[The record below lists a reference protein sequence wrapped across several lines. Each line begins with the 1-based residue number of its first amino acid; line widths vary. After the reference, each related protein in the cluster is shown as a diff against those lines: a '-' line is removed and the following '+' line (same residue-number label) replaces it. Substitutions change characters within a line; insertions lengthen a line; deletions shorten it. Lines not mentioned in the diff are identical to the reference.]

1 MRRENKQQGGGV
13 LPPGYTQLEY
23 IESTGTQWIEI
34 PNYYPSTSSTVSG
47 RFKKST
53 DLTSIFQAGKD
64 SNRIMLL
71 PVNSTRIDYCYG
83 SGYKTLNVQP
93 GDCNVGMWYDFE
105 MDYQHLKI
113 NGNTYNIQ
121 GAANTI
127 PYICLHLFSFDFG
140 GEVNVKPNALAELVV
155 QDPLSHDIHLIPA
168 LRGQDSKPGL
178 YDIVNNTFYA
188 NAGTGEFLYA

>member
-1 MRRENKQQGGGV
+1 M
-13 LPPGYTQLEY
+13 LPSGYTQLEY

-34 PNYYPSTSSTVSG
+34 PNYYPSTSSTISG

-83 SGYKTLNVQP
+83 SGYKTLNVQS
-93 GDCNVGMWYDFE
+93 GDCNVGTWYDFE

-121 GAANTI
+121 GVANIT
-127 PYICLHLFSFDFG
+127 PYICLHLFSNNFG
-140 GEVNVKPNALAELVV
+140 SGVTVRPNALAELVV
-155 QDPLSHDIHLIPA
+155 QDPLSHDIHLISA
-168 LRGQDSKPGL
+168 LRDQDGKPGV
-178 YDIVNNTFYA
+178 YDIINNVFLT
-188 NAGTGEFLYA
+188 NQGTGEFLYA